1 MLSDLVESRVAGFG
15 GTDGSGGG
23 DGSGGS
29 DGSFNLGVRGVYEH
43 ILAQHPLVVHEFQ
56 FGLIGQVRDDD
67 VMGEGGLAG
76 GGYID

>member
-29 DGSFNLGVRGVYEH
+29 DGSFNLGVRGVYEQ
-43 ILAQHPLVVHEFQ
+43 ILAHL
-56 FGLIGQVRDDD
+56 
-67 VMGEGGLAG
+67 
-76 GGYID
+76 